1 MGTFTT
7 QPTKQLKTPTKM
19 DFRFFGQP
27 FVQAFGVPPRCQRYQ
42 QRCHCRPNR
51 SSHPSFGAHGPWT
64 MDQLLEE
71 ARRQVKA
78 EQASGAVGDYF
89 AFLDSMLNGCHQRAQ
104 QQTSAKPA
112 EKPEENG
119 EKQEMKNQEKPK
131 NETSETT
138 EDKCFTFND
147 LLGAIFHELTK
158 DQSNESPKQDK
169 PKFEAPETSDEKYEK
184 ENQGHE
190 SNAEP
195 SEKSDDIEPEA
206 KDEPIVEAV
215 EASKPVNAARLT
227 TKVMVNEDLEKV
239 QIQIDF
245 SGFQFKPEHLD
256 VQLIDE
262 NVLAVSA
269 EEGEH
274 KFERKFKLPKSCQL
288 DKIMPKF
295 KDEETKQ
302 SLTITIP
309 KEVKKV
315 INIPISTSDN
325 E

>member
-1 MGTFTT
+1 
-7 QPTKQLKTPTKM
+7 M

-51 SSHPSFGAHGPWT
+51 SSHPSFGAHGPWA

-78 EQASGAVGDYF
+78 EQASGAIGDYF

-119 EKQEMKNQEKPK
+119 EKQEMKDQEKPK
-131 NETSETT
+131 NETT
-138 EDKCFTFND
+138 EEKCFTFND

-169 PKFEAPETSDEKYEK
+169 SKSEAPESSDEKDEK
-184 ENQGHE
+184 DNQEHK
-190 SNAEP
+190 SNPEL
-195 SEKSDDIEPEA
+195 SEKSDDKEPEA

-227 TKVMVNEDLEKV
+227 TNVMVNEDLEKV

-274 KFERKFKLPKSCQL
+274 KFERKFKLPKNCQF

-315 INIPISTSDN
+315 INIPISTSDI

>member
-1 MGTFTT
+1 MGRIVRKFNTFTT

-27 FVQAFGVPPRCQRYQ
+27 FVQAFGVPPRRQRYQ

-78 EQASGAVGDYF
+78 EQASGAIGDYF
-89 AFLDSMLNGCHQRAQ
+89 TFLDSMLNGCHQRAQ

-112 EKPEENG
+112 EKPEDND
-119 EKQEMKNQEKPK
+119 EKQEMKDQEKSK
-131 NETSETT
+131 NEASETT

-158 DQSNESPKQDK
+158 DHSNESPRKDE
-169 PKFEAPETSDEKYEK
+169 PKSEVPETSNEKIEK
-184 ENQGHE
+184 ENQEHE
-190 SNAEP
+190 SNPETSA
-195 SEKSDDIEPEA
+195 KTDDKEPEA
-206 KDEPIVEAV
+206 KDEPTVEAV
-215 EASKPVNAARLT
+215 EASKPVSARLT

-256 VQLIDE
+256 V
-262 NVLAVSA
+262 
-269 EEGEH
+269 
-274 KFERKFKLPKSCQL
+274 
-288 DKIMPKF
+288 
-295 KDEETKQ
+295 
-302 SLTITIP
+302 
-309 KEVKKV
+309 
-315 INIPISTSDN
+315 
-325 E
+325 

>member
-1 MGTFTT
+1 MGRIVRKFNTFTT

-51 SSHPSFGAHGPWT
+51 SSNPSFGAHGPWT

-78 EQASGAVGDYF
+78 EQASGAIGDYF
-89 AFLDSMLNGCHQRAQ
+89 TFLDSMLNGCHQRAQ
-104 QQTSAKPA
+104 QQSSANPA
-112 EKPEENG
+112 EKPEQNG
-119 EKQEMKNQEKPK
+119 EKQEMKDQEKPK
-131 NETSETT
+131 NETSETA
-138 EDKCFTFND
+138 DDNCFSFND

-158 DQSNESPKQDK
+158 DQSNEPPKQDK
-169 PKFEAPETSDEKYEK
+169 PKSEAPETSDE
-184 ENQGHE
+184 
-190 SNAEP
+190 P
-195 SEKSDDIEPEA
+195 DD
-206 KDEPIVEAV
+206 KEPIVEAV
-215 EASKPVNAARLT
+215 ETSKPVSAARLT

-262 NVLAVSA
+262 NV
-269 EEGEH
+269 
-274 KFERKFKLPKSCQL
+274 
-288 DKIMPKF
+288 
-295 KDEETKQ
+295 
-302 SLTITIP
+302 
-309 KEVKKV
+309 
-315 INIPISTSDN
+315 
-325 E
+325 

>member
-1 MGTFTT
+1 MG
-7 QPTKQLKTPTKM
+7 
-19 DFRFFGQP
+19 
-27 FVQAFGVPPRCQRYQ
+27 
-42 QRCHCRPNR
+42 
-51 SSHPSFGAHGPWT
+51 
-64 MDQLLEE
+64 
-71 ARRQVKA
+71 
-78 EQASGAVGDYF
+78 
-89 AFLDSMLNGCHQRAQ
+89 
-104 QQTSAKPA
+104 
-112 EKPEENG
+112 
-119 EKQEMKNQEKPK
+119 
-131 NETSETT
+131 
-138 EDKCFTFND
+138 
-147 LLGAIFHELTK
+147 K
-158 DQSNESPKQDK
+158 DQSNESPKQEK
-169 PKFEAPETSDEKYEK
+169 QKSETPETSDEKDEK
-184 ENQGHE
+184 ENQEHE
-190 SNAEP
+190 SNPEP
-195 SEKSDDIEPEA
+195 SEKPDDKEPEA

-215 EASKPVNAARLT
+215 EASKPVSAACLT

-274 KFERKFKLPKSCQL
+274 KFERKFKLPKNCQL

-295 KDEETKQ
+295 KDEEDKQ
-302 SLTITIP
+302 TLIITIP

>member
-1 MGTFTT
+1 MG
-7 QPTKQLKTPTKM
+7 

-42 QRCHCRPNR
+42 QRCHCRQNR

-71 ARRQVKA
+71 ARRQ
-78 EQASGAVGDYF
+78 
-89 AFLDSMLNGCHQRAQ
+89 
-104 QQTSAKPA
+104 

-119 EKQEMKNQEKPK
+119 EKQEMKDQEKPK
-131 NETSETT
+131 NEASETA
-138 EDKCFTFND
+138 ENKCFTFND

-158 DQSNESPKQDK
+158 DQSNELPKQEK
-169 PKFEAPETSDEKYEK
+169 QKSEASETSDEKDEK
-184 ENQGHE
+184 ENQEHE
-190 SNAEP
+190 SNPEP
-195 SEKSDDIEPEA
+195 FEKPDDKEPEA

-274 KFERKFKLPKSCQL
+274 KFERKFKLPKNCQ
-288 DKIMPKF
+288 
-295 KDEETKQ
+295 
-302 SLTITIP
+302 
-309 KEVKKV
+309 
-315 INIPISTSDN
+315 
-325 E
+325 

>member
-1 MGTFTT
+1 MG
-7 QPTKQLKTPTKM
+7 KTPTKM

-42 QRCHCRPNR
+42 QRYHCRPNR
-51 SSHPSFGAHGPWT
+51 SSNPSFGAHGRWT

-78 EQASGAVGDYF
+78 EQASGAIGDYF
-89 AFLDSMLNGCHQRAQ
+89 TFLDSMLNGCHQRAQ
-104 QQTSAKPA
+104 QQSSAKPA

-119 EKQEMKNQEKPK
+119 EKQEMKDQEKPK
-131 NETSETT
+131 NETA
-138 EDKCFTFND
+138 EDKCFLFND

-158 DQSNESPKQDK
+158 DHSNESPKRDEQK
-169 PKFEAPETSDEKYEK
+169 SEAPETSDEKIEK
-184 ENQGHE
+184 ENQEHE
-190 SNAEP
+190 SNPEP
-195 SEKSDDIEPEA
+195 SEKSDDKEPEA

-215 EASKPVNAARLT
+215 EASKPVSAARLT

-262 NVLAVSA
+262 NVLSVSA

-274 KFERKFKLPKSCQL
+274 KFERKFKLPKSCQF
-288 DKIMPKF
+288 DK
-295 KDEETKQ
+295 
-302 SLTITIP
+302 
-309 KEVKKV
+309 
-315 INIPISTSDN
+315 
-325 E
+325 

>member
-1 MGTFTT
+1 MGFTT
-7 QPTKQLKTPTKM
+7 QPTRQLKTPTKM

-27 FVQAFGVPPRCQRYQ
+27 FVQAFGVPPRCQRNQ
-42 QRCHCRPNR
+42 QRCQCRPNR

-78 EQASGAVGDYF
+78 EQASGAIGDYF
-89 AFLDSMLNGCHQRAQ
+89 TFLDSMLNGCHQRAQ

-119 EKQEMKNQEKPK
+119 EKQEMKDEQK
-131 NETSETT
+131 S
-138 EDKCFTFND
+138 
-147 LLGAIFHELTK
+147 
-158 DQSNESPKQDK
+158 
-169 PKFEAPETSDEKYEK
+169 EAPETSDEKIEK
-184 ENQGHE
+184 ENQEHE
-190 SNAEP
+190 SNPEP
-195 SEKSDDIEPEA
+195 SGKPDDKEPEV
-206 KDEPIVEAV
+206 KDEPIVAAV
-215 EASKPVNAARLT
+215 EASKPVSAARLT

-274 KFERKFKLPKSCQL
+274 KFERKFKLPKNCQL
-288 DKIMPKF
+288 D
-295 KDEETKQ
+295 
-302 SLTITIP
+302 
-309 KEVKKV
+309 
-315 INIPISTSDN
+315 
-325 E
+325 

>member
-1 MGTFTT
+1 MGRIVWKINTFTT
-7 QPTKQLKTPTKM
+7 QPTKQHKTPTKM

-42 QRCHCRPNR
+42 QRCHCRPNI

-64 MDQLLEE
+64 MDQLSEE

-78 EQASGAVGDYF
+78 EQASGAIGDYF
-89 AFLDSMLNGCHQRAQ
+89 TFLDSMLNGCHQRVQ
-104 QQTSAKPA
+104 QQSSANPA
-112 EKPEENG
+112 EKPEQNG
-119 EKQEMKNQEKPK
+119 EKQEMKDQEKPK
-131 NETSETT
+131 N
-138 EDKCFTFND
+138 
-147 LLGAIFHELTK
+147 
-158 DQSNESPKQDK
+158 
-169 PKFEAPETSDEKYEK
+169 EAPETSDEKDEK
-184 ENQGHE
+184 ENQEHE

-195 SEKSDDIEPEA
+195 SEKSDDKEPEA

-274 KFERKFKLPKSCQL
+274 KFDRKFKLPKNCQL

-315 INIPISTSDN
+315 INIPISTSDI

>member
-1 MGTFTT
+1 MG
-7 QPTKQLKTPTKM
+7 KTPTKM

-51 SSHPSFGAHGPWT
+51 SSHPSFGAHGPWA

-78 EQASGAVGDYF
+78 EQASGAIGDYF
-89 AFLDSMLNGCHQRAQ
+89 TFLDSMLNGCHQRAQ
-104 QQTSAKPA
+104 QQSSAKPG

-119 EKQEMKNQEKPK
+119 EKQEMKDQEKPK
-131 NETSETT
+131 NEASETA
-138 EDKCFTFND
+138 ENKCFTFND

-158 DQSNESPKQDK
+158 DQSNESPKQEK
-169 PKFEAPETSDEKYEK
+169 QKSEASETSDEKDEK
-184 ENQGHE
+184 ENQEHE
-190 SNAEP
+190 S
-195 SEKSDDIEPEA
+195 
-206 KDEPIVEAV
+206 IVEAV

-269 EEGEH
+269 EEGKH
-274 KFERKFKLPKSCQL
+274 KFDRKFKLPKNCQL

-315 INIPISTSDN
+315 INIPISTSDI

>member
-1 MGTFTT
+1 
-7 QPTKQLKTPTKM
+7 M

-51 SSHPSFGAHGPWT
+51 SSHPSFGAHGRWT

-78 EQASGAVGDYF
+78 EQASGAIGDYF
-89 AFLDSMLNGCHQRAQ
+89 AFLDSMLNGCHQRPQ
-104 QQTSAKPA
+104 QQNSAKPD
-112 EKPEENG
+112 EKPKDNG
-119 EKQEMKNQEKPK
+119 EKQEMKDQEKPK
-131 NETSETT
+131 NGASEAA
-138 EDKCFTFND
+138 EEKGFTFND

-158 DQSNESPKQDK
+158 DHSNESPKQDE
-169 PKFEAPETSDEKYEK
+169 PKSEAPETSDEEVEK
-184 ENQGHE
+184 EYQEQE
-190 SNAEP
+190 SNPEP
-195 SEKSDDIEPEA
+195 SEKPDDKEPQS
-206 KDEPIVEAV
+206 KDEPIVEA
-215 EASKPVNAARLT
+215 SKPVSARLT

-302 SLTITIP
+302 TLTITIP

>member
-1 MGTFTT
+1 
-7 QPTKQLKTPTKM
+7 M

-78 EQASGAVGDYF
+78 EQASGAIGDYF

-104 QQTSAKPA
+104 RQNSAKPA
-112 EKPEENG
+112 DKPEDNG
-119 EKQEMKNQEKPK
+119 EKQEMKDQEKPK
-131 NETSETT
+131 NEASETA
-138 EDKCFTFND
+138 EDKCFSFND
-147 LLGAIFHELTK
+147 LLGAIYHELTK
-158 DQSNESPKQDK
+158 DHSNESPKQDE
-169 PKFEAPETSDEKYEK
+169 PKSEAPETSDEKIEN
-184 ENQGHE
+184 ENQEHE
-190 SNAEP
+190 SNPETSA
-195 SEKSDDIEPEA
+195 KTDDKEPEA

-215 EASKPVNAARLT
+215 EASKPVSARLT

-274 KFERKFKLPKSCQL
+274 KFERKFKLPKNCQL

-295 KDEETKQ
+295 KDEEDKQ
-302 SLTITIP
+302 TLTITIP

>member
-1 MGTFTT
+1 MGTT

-78 EQASGAVGDYF
+78 EQASGAIGDYF
-89 AFLDSMLNGCHQRAQ
+89 TFLDSMLNGCHQRAQ

-169 PKFEAPETSDEKYEK
+169 PKSEAPETSDEKDEK
-184 ENQGHE
+184 ENREHG

-195 SEKSDDIEPEA
+195 SEKSDDKEPEA

-262 NVLAVSA
+262 NVLSVSA

-274 KFERKFKLPKSCQL
+274 L
-288 DKIMPKF
+288 
-295 KDEETKQ
+295 
-302 SLTITIP
+302 
-309 KEVKKV
+309 KE
-315 INIPISTSDN
+315 
-325 E
+325 

>member
-1 MGTFTT
+1 MGFTT
-7 QPTKQLKTPTKM
+7 QPTRQHKTPTKM

-27 FVQAFGVPPRCQRYQ
+27 FVQAFGVPPRCQRNQ
-42 QRCHCRPNR
+42 QRCQCRPNR

-78 EQASGAVGDYF
+78 EQASGAIGDYF
-89 AFLDSMLNGCHQRAQ
+89 TFLDSMLNGCHQRAQ

-119 EKQEMKNQEKPK
+119 F
-131 NETSETT
+131 S
-138 EDKCFTFND
+138 FND
-147 LLGAIFHELTK
+147 LLRAIFHELTK
-158 DQSNESPKQDK
+158 DHSNESPKQDEQK
-169 PKFEAPETSDEKYEK
+169 SEAPETSDEKIEK
-184 ENQGHE
+184 DNQEHE
-190 SNAEP
+190 SNPEP
-195 SEKSDDIEPEA
+195 SGKPDDKEPEV
-206 KDEPIVEAV
+206 KDEPIVAAV
-215 EASKPVNAARLT
+215 EASNPVSAARLT

-239 QIQIDF
+239 KIQIDF

-256 VQLIDE
+256 VQLIGE

-269 EEGEH
+269 KEGEH
-274 KFERKFKLPKSCQL
+274 KFERKFKLPKNCQL

-315 INIPISTSDN
+315 NIPISTSDI

>member
-1 MGTFTT
+1 MGNTFTT

-78 EQASGAVGDYF
+78 EQASETIGDYF
-89 AFLDSMLNGCHQRAQ
+89 TFLDSMLNGCHQRAQ

-119 EKQEMKNQEKPK
+119 EKQEMKDQENPK
-131 NETSETT
+131 NETA
-138 EDKCFTFND
+138 EDKCFSFND

-158 DQSNESPKQDK
+158 DHSNETPNDK
-169 PKFEAPETSDEKYEK
+169 
-184 ENQGHE
+184 
-190 SNAEP
+190 
-195 SEKSDDIEPEA
+195 EPEA

-215 EASKPVNAARLT
+215 EASKPVSAARLT

-239 QIQIDF
+239 QIQIEF
-245 SGFQFKPEHLD
+245 SGFQFKPEHL
-256 VQLIDE
+256 
-262 NVLAVSA
+262 
-269 EEGEH
+269 
-274 KFERKFKLPKSCQL
+274 
-288 DKIMPKF
+288 
-295 KDEETKQ
+295 
-302 SLTITIP
+302 
-309 KEVKKV
+309 
-315 INIPISTSDN
+315 
-325 E
+325 